1 MESVNIYKGYG
12 QVSPLDM
19 EDQHHHLPVHKPQ
32 PPPHRNPKRSTTIAI
47 LAVSA
52 FLITLVVAITLAV
65 VFGVSRSSHPRSQPH
80 NQNSAESIRLVC
92 NVTRYPDSCFASIS
106 AIDASPNPDPELI
119 LKLSVQVCL
128 KQVVASLNISSSDSD
143 RSEAMKECGELYEE
157 ARSQISDALEAI
169 GGDGNVRLTEDV
181 VNDVQTWL
189 SAALTDQ
196 ETCLDGL
203 EEMKESVKLEELKVN
218 GQKLKEYLSNSLA
231 IVANIHPL
239 LHKFGLQLH

>member
-65 VFGVSRSSHPRSQPH
+65 VFGVSRSSHPRTRSQPH

-157 ARSQISDALEAI
+157 ARSRISDALKRE
-169 GGDGNVRLTEDV
+169 GGDG
-181 VNDVQTWL
+181 
-189 SAALTDQ
+189 
-196 ETCLDGL
+196 
-203 EEMKESVKLEELKVN
+203 K
-218 GQKLKEYLSNSLA
+218 
-231 IVANIHPL
+231 
-239 LHKFGLQLH
+239 